1 MTATAA
7 AYTAVVAYDRFAP
20 HKKRT
25 QKNKEVKNMSKLS
38 ICKRSI
44 QPL

>member
-7 AYTAVVAYDRFAP
+7 AYTAVVAYDRLAP

-25 QKNKEVKNMSKLS
+25 KKLGNEKYVKVVNM
-38 ICKRSI
+38 
-44 QPL
+44 